1 MSAGPITGGRSRVFP
16 GDRSKGPAIGSVD
29 LVRDLIGRID
39 MYNLRVRFWA
49 NVSFIP
55 SSREGAAAGCKVDKK
70 GPQSTAVAQ
79 GRPIRFSEC
88 QSAKTIERPESY

>member
-39 MYNLRVRFWA
+39 DVQPKSKVLGEREFYSKLVLG
-49 NVSFIP
+49 
-55 SSREGAAAGCKVDKK
+55 SSSGM
-70 GPQSTAVAQ
+70 
-79 GRPIRFSEC
+79 
-88 QSAKTIERPESY
+88 